1 MFVLWYI
8 DLKALKAFSYFLY
21 FFTLNKD
28 FYIYCFNF
36 VLLEVFLCGPHSYAW
51 VPTVLL
57 FW

>member
-8 DLKALKAFSYFLY
+8 DLKALKAFFY

-28 FYIYCFNF
+28 FYIYCFKF
-36 VLLEVFLCGPHSYAW
+36 VLLDVFLCGPHSYAW